1 MTEAIIDTLPRPTAI
16 DPGELDPFDRKVF
29 DWLTTNLGAVTRFDR
44 HPRWRPGWDA
54 EVVQD
59 GTIVPL
65 YIRGPR
71 GDSYVSPVDMI
82 QEGAIHR
89 AFEANA
95 IPAPRLLG
103 VIDDPFSLVLERI
116 PGTINSA
123 TIADEGVRRKVREDY
138 IALIARLHQLPLAA
152 FAEVGLPVPTSAE
165 EIALGLYEPAIGI
178 FHETIGRP
186 FPLMRFIAGWLRR
199 NVPRDRTQA
208 AFINPDAGQFMFEGD
223 RVTGLIDFE
232 VSSFGDPAA
241 ELAGLRIRDTAEPL
255 GDISALIDHYERLT
269 GDRISKKLIEYHT
282 AGFCGVNGFLLWP
295 LAFAS
300 SPEQDYVAYMQFAV
314 SATRFSI
321 SAMAEHDGIT
331 LVDPDL
337 PKARQT
343 GFDEAGRKLVA
354 QMEALPGGT
363 AAADYQRESAAA
375 LARYLRRWATY
386 GAEVA
391 AADMNDV
398 EQLLGRRFDDGD
410 AAMAALDAFVTD
422 AGPQEDAR
430 LTQHFHR
437 WLKRQN
443 FLLRDCGESYRYID
457 FDLQPIPP
465 R

>member
-1 MTEAIIDTLPRPTAI
+1 MTDATFDTLTRLTAI
-16 DPGELDPFDRKVF
+16 DPVNLDPFDRKVF
-29 DWLTTNLGAVTRFDR
+29 DWLTTNLGTVIRFDR

-54 EVVQD
+54 EVVRD
-59 GTIVPL
+59 GEIVPL

-89 AFEANA
+89 AFEANG

-103 VIDDPFSLVLERI
+103 VIGEPLSLVLERI

-123 TIADEGVRRKVREDY
+123 TIIDEAVRRLVREDY

-152 FAEVGLPVPTSAE
+152 FAEVGLQVPTSAE
-165 EIALGLYEPAIGI
+165 DVALGLYEPAIQI

-186 FPLMRFIAGWLRR
+186 FPLMRFIAGWLHR
-199 NVPRDRTQA
+199 NVPRDRTRA

-241 ELAGLRIRDTAEPL
+241 ELAGLRLRDTAEPL
-255 GDISALIDHYERLT
+255 GDISALIDHYETLT
-269 GDRISKKLIEYHT
+269 GDRISKQLIEYHT

-295 LAFAS
+295 LAFQS

-321 SAMAEHDGIT
+321 SAMAEHDGIA

-363 AAADYQRESAAA
+363 PAADYQRDSAAA

-391 AADMNDV
+391 AADMDDV
-398 EQLLGRRFDDGD
+398 EQLLGRRFVDGD
-410 AAMAALDAFVTD
+410 AATVAVDAFVAD
-422 AGPQEDAR
+422 AGPEEDAR
-430 LTQHFHR
+430 LTLHFHR

-443 FLLRDCGESYRYID
+443 FLLRDCGDGYRYID
-457 FDLQPIPP
+457 FDLQPIPK

>member
-1 MTEAIIDTLPRPTAI
+1 MTDAIIDTPPPVSAI
-16 DPGELDPFDRKVF
+16 DPANLDPFDRKVF
-29 DWLTTNLGAVTRFDR
+29 DWLTQNMGVVTGFVR

-54 EVVQD
+54 QVIRDGVV
-59 GTIVPL
+59 TPL

-82 QEGAIHR
+82 QEGEIHR

-103 VIDDPFSLVLERI
+103 VIDDPLSLVLEHI
-116 PGTINSA
+116 PGRINSA
-123 TIADEGVRRKVREDY
+123 TIADEDVRRQVREAY
-138 IALIARLHQLPLAA
+138 IALIARLHQVPLAA
-152 FAEVGLPVPTSAE
+152 FAKVGLPVPTSAQD
-165 EIALGLYEPAIGI
+165 IALALYQPAIDI
-178 FHETIGRP
+178 FHKTIGRP
-186 FPLMRFIAGWLRR
+186 FPLMRFIADWLHR
-199 NVPRDRTQA
+199 NVPRDRTKA
-208 AFINPDAGQFMFEGD
+208 AFINPDAGQFLFEDD

-269 GDRISKKLIEYHT
+269 GDRISKRLIEYHT

-295 LAFAS
+295 LAFQS

-321 SAMAEHDGIT
+321 SAIAAHDGVALT
-331 LVDPDL
+331 DPDL
-337 PKARQT
+337 PVPRQI
-343 GFDEAGRKLVA
+343 GFDEAARKLVA
-354 QMEALPGGT
+354 QVEALPGGS
-363 AAADYQRESAAA
+363 AAADYQRDSAAA

-386 GAEVA
+386 GAQVA
-391 AADMNDV
+391 AADMDDV
-398 EQLLGRRFDDGD
+398 EALLGQRFDDDD
-410 AAMAALDAFVTD
+410 AAMAALDAFVAQ
-422 AGPQEDAR
+422 AGPEMDSA
-430 LTQHFHR
+430 LTRHFHR

-443 FLLRDCGESYRYID
+443 FLLRDCGDNYRYID

>member
-1 MTEAIIDTLPRPTAI
+1 MTVTTLAETSRMTI

-29 DWLTTNLGAVTRFDR
+29 DWLTDNLGTVTYFER

-54 EVVQD
+54 EVVRD
-59 GTIVPL
+59 GQRLPL

-71 GDSYVSPVDMI
+71 GDSYVSPVDMV

-89 AFEANA
+89 ALAA
-95 IPAPRLLG
+95 QGIPAPRLLG
-103 VIDDPFSLVLERI
+103 MIDDPLSLVLERI

-123 TIADEGVRRKVREDY
+123 TIAEERIRRQVREEY
-138 IALIARLHQLPLAA
+138 IGVIARLHQLPLDA
-152 FAEVGLPVPTSAE
+152 FAEVGLPIPTSAE
-165 EIALGLYEPAIGI
+165 DIALGLYEPAIRI
-178 FHETIGRP
+178 FFDTIERP

-199 NVPRDRTQA
+199 KVPRDRTRA
-208 AFINPDAGQFMFEGD
+208 AFINPDAGQFMFDGD

-255 GDISALIDHYERLT
+255 GDISALIDHYETLT
-269 GDRISKKLIEYHT
+269 GDRISKQLIEYHT

-295 LAFAS
+295 LAFRS

-321 SAMAEHDGIT
+321 SAMAEHDGVALT
-331 LVDPDL
+331 DPDM
-337 PKARQT
+337 PKARPL
-343 GFDEAGRKLVA
+343 GYGEAGRKLIE
-354 QMEALPGGT
+354 QLDALPGGT
-363 AAADYQRESAAA
+363 PAAAYQRDSAAA
-375 LARYLRRWATY
+375 LARYMQRWATF
-386 GAEVA
+386 GAEVTT
-391 AADMNDV
+391 ADMDDV
-398 EQLLGRRFDDGD
+398 EQLLGQRFADAD
-410 AAMAALDAFVTD
+410 AAMAALDAFVAD
-422 AGPQEDAR
+422 AEPEEDAR
-430 LTQHFHR
+430 LIQHFHR

-443 FLLRDCGESYRYID
+443 FLLRECGEGYRYID

>member
-1 MTEAIIDTLPRPTAI
+1 MTDAIFDTLTRPTAI
-16 DPGELDPFDRKVF
+16 DPGDLDPFDRKVF
-29 DWLTTNLGAVTRFDR
+29 DWLTTNLGAVIRFDR

-59 GTIVPL
+59 GEIVPL

-89 AFEANA
+89 AFEANG

-103 VIDDPFSLVLERI
+103 VIDDPLSLVLERI

-123 TIADEGVRRKVREDY
+123 TITDEAVRRLVREDY

-152 FAEVGLPVPTSAE
+152 FAEVGLPIPTSAE
-165 EIALGLYEPAIGI
+165 DIALGLYEPAIRI
-178 FHETIGRP
+178 FYETIGRP
-186 FPLMRFIAGWLRR
+186 FPLMRFIAGWLHR
-199 NVPRDRTQA
+199 NVPRDRTKP

-255 GDISALIDHYERLT
+255 GDISALIDHYEILT
-269 GDRISKKLIEYHT
+269 GDRISKQLIEYHT

-295 LAFAS
+295 LAFQS

-321 SAMAEHDGIT
+321 SAMAEHDGIA

-337 PKARQT
+337 PRPRQI

-363 AAADYQRESAAA
+363 PAADYQRESAAA

-391 AADMNDV
+391 AADMDDV

-410 AAMAALDAFVTD
+410 AAMAAVDAFVAD
-422 AGPQEDAR
+422 AGPEEDAR
-430 LTQHFHR
+430 LTRHFHR

-443 FLLRDCGESYRYID
+443 FLLRDCGDSYRYID

>member
-1 MTEAIIDTLPRPTAI
+1 MTDAIIDTLPHPNVI
-16 DPGELDPFDRKVF
+16 DPACLEPFDRKVF
-29 DWLTTNLGAVTRFDR
+29 DWLTNNLGAVTRFDR

-54 EVVQD
+54 EVVRD
-59 GTIVPL
+59 GEIVPL
-65 YIRGPR
+65 FIRGPR

-89 AFEANA
+89 ALEANG

-103 VIDDPFSLVLERI
+103 VIDDPLSLVLERL

-123 TIADEGVRRKVREDY
+123 SIADEGKRRQVREDY
-138 IALIARLHQLPLAA
+138 IALIARLHQLPLDA

-165 EIALGLYEPAIGI
+165 DIALGLYEPAMRI

-186 FPLMRFIAGWLRR
+186 FPLMRFIANWLHR
-199 NVPRDRTQA
+199 NVPRDRTKA
-208 AFINPDAGQFMFEGD
+208 AFINADAGQFMFDGD

-232 VSSFGDPAA
+232 LSSFGDPAG

-255 GDISALIDHYERLT
+255 GDISALIDHYETLT
-269 GDRISKKLIEYHT
+269 GDRISKQLVEYHT

-295 LAFAS
+295 IAFKS

-321 SAMAEHDGIT
+321 SAIAEHDGYT

-337 PKARQT
+337 PMARQI
-343 GFDEAGRKLVA
+343 GFDEAGRRLVE
-354 QMEALPGGT
+354 QLDALPGGT
-363 AAADYQRESAAA
+363 PAADYQRGSAAA
-375 LARYLRRWATY
+375 LARYMRRCATY

-391 AADMNDV
+391 AADMDDV
-398 EQLLGRRFDDGD
+398 ETLLGQRFDDPD
-410 AAMAALDAFVTD
+410 AAMAALDAFVAD
-422 AGPQEDAR
+422 AGPEADAR
-430 LTQHFHR
+430 LAQHFHR

-443 FLLRDCGESYRYID
+443 FLLRDCGDSYRYID